1 MDYRDDNDGWWKFAL
16 GAAAVAVIAL
26 AFRGALRGGSLEAAL
41 EGNDRGDGRDLRRG
55 AGSRGFVAG
64 GGWDGG
70 RDGIGEY
77 AHADEEPVLGY
88 DGMDRDSLI
97 EWLRDASLDEET
109 LLHIERYERAR
120 ENREPVLDAVGDLL
134 ASFG

>member
-1 MDYRDDNDGWWKFAL
+1 
-16 GAAAVAVIAL
+16 
-26 AFRGALRGGSLEAAL
+26 
-41 EGNDRGDGRDLRRG
+41 
-55 AGSRGFVAG
+55 
-64 GGWDGG
+64 
-70 RDGIGEY
+70 GEY
-77 AHADEEPVLGY
+77 ADTDEEPVLGY

-109 LLHIERYERAR
+109 LLYIERYERAR